1 MTGKRR
7 AALGGQWLDETDE
20 RIICQGIEPGS
31 GAFQMST
38 VTLYG
43 GSGSRVTNAHRA
55 SLPVTVKFSIR
66 AKRNDLA
73 TRSAIYE
80 AVMNWASRALRG
92 AWLTV
97 NYKEGRRIWVR
108 LTEAPAEEDLWD
120 WTKTYN
126 IRFTAYGVPYW
137 QEASGNSLRV
147 ANVASNDRILLG
159 VGGNT
164 WTVLDASF
172 ENLSGSTVN
181 SLRIQ
186 TGESLFQFSGLGLA
200 NRETL
205 KISHTEEGLL
215 SLQIIGTGGSTRSAM
230 AKRTKTSDHELR
242 LEPGTER
249 IRFQADGAGTLN
261 LSSVGRFL

>member
-7 AALGGQWLDETDE
+7 AALGGRWLDEMDE
-20 RIICQGIEPGS
+20 RIICQGIETGS
-31 GAFQMST
+31 GSAQVST
-38 VTLYG
+38 VTRFG
-43 GSGSRVTNAHRA
+43 GSGSRVTNVHRA

-66 AKRNDLA
+66 VKRGDLQA
-73 TRSAIYE
+73 RSEIYE
-80 AVMNWASRALRG
+80 AVMSWAGRALYG

-97 NYKEGRRIWVR
+97 NYKENRRIWVR

-147 ANVASNDRILLG
+147 ANVSSNDRILLG
-159 VGGNT
+159 VSGNT

-181 SLRIQ
+181 NLRIQ

-215 SLQIIGTGGSTRSAM
+215 TLQIIGTGGSTRSAM
-230 AKRTKTSDHELR
+230 AKRTTASDNELR